1 MQHVSKA
8 YKASMQQ
15 IWRNIGYIKVYIGV
29 VNAEAQ
35 KRATVED
42 ERNSFTYFSDLCKP
56 FDSYKV
62 ERVYATAEENFSRVD
77 GTMRF
82 LPEAGTAEYFNQ
94 GIVTADLLGT
104 VYVVFNFQ
112 GLDIKGLTIDFGEC
126 YPVNFTVENDMGVH
140 SYTGNTKQVW
150 VTEDVFY
157 DTSWMKITP
166 TKMVNG
172 SGRLRIQQFI
182 CGIAN
187 FFSDHDVQS
196 FSYKDA
202 VSPITDK
209 LPSQDMSI
217 TVDNKNLYYCADN
230 PESALVFME
239 TGQEIQVYFGYDIDG
254 EGSIE
259 WLDPFTGYLKK
270 WEANDEKAKFTAT
283 DRFDNMTGKYCRG
296 LYRPEGISL
305 YDLAEDV
312 LTDAQVD
319 SREYF
324 IDPYLKDVIV
334 YNPLPVVKHTE
345 ALQIIANA
353 GRCILTQD
361 RKKKIS
367 LRSSF
372 VPDMTA
378 ESVDQT
384 EFSNVGNIIVD
395 NAICAYSMASRNFS
409 AVDGSILFLPEDGN
423 YLEVGYVSQSVADEA
438 GIFDTPPM
446 IEIALEAGYSCFGME
461 FRFHS
466 VAPDEFVV
474 QTFYGDAAV
483 DNYTITAPDIT
494 AVLDY
499 EFLMFDRIVITFT
512 KSVPGSRVTLD
523 AVTLGNATDYVLND
537 RELTGSTPIGTREER
552 LKSLSIQ
559 KTTYEKS
566 KEEEAADLTS
576 GDVVLETE
584 GQELELTLSKPSYG
598 FSVEVDRD
606 DITCTI
612 VESYS
617 YFVKLKFSGLTNEAV
632 SVKYTLKGY
641 EYTAYISNYTVRHDT
656 VGTEKE
662 WKNQLISNDQLAAD
676 LEEWLAQYYL
686 NNITYEFQY
695 RGDPRIDANDLFYL
709 QRRDE
714 EGVLICA
721 TEAQLTY
728 KGAWSG
734 KMKARRKM

>member
-8 YKASMQQ
+8 YKASMKQ

-29 VNAEAQ
+29 VNTEAQ

-82 LPEAGTAEYFNQ
+82 LPERGAVEYFNQ
-94 GIVTADLLGT
+94 GIVTADLLGA

-126 YPVNFTVENDMGVH
+126 YPVDFTVENDVGVH

-150 VTEDVFY
+150 VTEDVFW

-187 FFSDHDVQS
+187 CFSDHDVQS

-202 VSPITDK
+202 VSPITEN
-209 LPSQDMSI
+209 LPFQDMSI
-217 TVDNKNLYYCADN
+217 TVDNRNLYYCADN

-254 EGSIE
+254 VGSIE

-283 DRFDNMTGKYCRG
+283 DRFDNMTGKYYRG

-319 SREYF
+319 AREYF
-324 IDPYLKDVIV
+324 IDPYLKNVIV

-345 ALQIIANA
+345 ALQMIANA
-353 GRCILTQD
+353 GRCILTQN

-367 LRSSF
+367 FRSSF

-378 ESVDQT
+378 ESTDQA
-384 EFSNVGNIIVD
+384 EFSNVGNILLD
-395 NAICAYSMASRNFS
+395 NAISAYSMASRDFS
-409 AVDGSILFLPEDGN
+409 VTDGSILFLPENGRFLD
-423 YLEVGYVSQSVADEA
+423 VGYVSRSIANDE
-438 GIFDTPPM
+438 GIFDTPPV
-446 IEIALEAGYSCFGME
+446 IEIKLEAGFSCFGME
-461 FRFHS
+461 LRFRS
-466 VAPDEFVV
+466 VAPDEFTI
-474 QTFYGDAAV
+474 QTFYDDMVVDA
-483 DNYTITAPDIT
+483 YTITAPDVT
-494 AVLDY
+494 EVLYY
-499 EFLMFDRIVITFT
+499 EFLLFDRMVITFT

-523 AVTLGNATDYVLND
+523 AVTFGSVTDYVLDD
-537 RELTGSTPIGTREER
+537 RELMGSTPIGTREER

-559 KTTYEKS
+559 KTIYEKS
-566 KEEEAADLTS
+566 KEEEASDLTS
-576 GDVVLETE
+576 GDIILETE

-598 FSVEVDRD
+598 YSVEVDQD
-606 DITCTI
+606 NITCTI

-617 YFVKLKFSGLTNEAV
+617 YFVKLKFSGAADKMV

-641 EYTAYISNYTVRHDT
+641 EYIEYTSSYTVQHDT
-656 VGTEKE
+656 VGAEKE
-662 WKNQLISNDQLAAD
+662 WKNRLISNDQLAAD

-686 NNITYEFQY
+686 NNLTYEFQY
-695 RGDPRIDANDLFYL
+695 RGDPRVDANDLFYL

-714 EGVLICA
+714 EGILICA

-734 KMKARRKM
+734 KMKARRSM